1 MSLFDNGADQAPK
14 FEDLVGEGKRY
25 ADAEAVAKAVAE
37 KDRFIEQLKREAQE
51 AREMVTSRTPVVD
64 RTQEILDQLE
74 ALKNREPVTGRED
87 TIHAERTEVKSLT
100 PEDIDRILNE
110 REQVSQRKQ
119 NVAAVKAK
127 LVELYGQDYGT
138 ALKAVAEKN
147 GLSAQALDNLAA
159 QSPRLVLNLFDTPKA
174 DRGFVPP
181 TSSAHR
187 DGFAPT
193 AGGHK
198 PRSWWNELKAKD
210 PVKYLSQ
217 ESRMQQ
223 YKDAMVLK
231 EAFEDV

>member
-1 MSLFDNGADQAPK
+1 MSLFEGADQAPK

-51 AREMVTSRTPVVD
+51 AREAIANRQPVVD

-87 TIHAERTEVKSLT
+87 THLTERTEVKSLT

-110 REQVSQRKQ
+110 REQIAQRKN

-147 GLSAQALDNLAA
+147 GLSPQALDNLAA
-159 QSPRLVLNLFDTPKA
+159 QSPRLVLNLFERPTGE
-174 DRGFVPP
+174 RGFVPP
-181 TSSAHR
+181 SSTVQKE
-187 DGFAPT
+187 GFAPT

-210 PVKYLSQ
+210 PVKYFSQ